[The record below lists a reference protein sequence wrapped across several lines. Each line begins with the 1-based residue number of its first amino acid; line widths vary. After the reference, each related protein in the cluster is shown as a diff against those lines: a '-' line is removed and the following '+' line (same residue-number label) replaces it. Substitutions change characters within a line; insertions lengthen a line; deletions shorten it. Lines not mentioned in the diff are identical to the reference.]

1 MLNKLLKSV
10 LDQDRAPIV
19 VCNTDDI
26 IIYMNPS
33 AKSAYHKDLT
43 GSNIKDC
50 HPKEANEKI
59 DKVIR
64 WFMESAE
71 NNIIYTYHNDKENKD
86 VYMVALRD
94 EESTLIGY
102 YEKHEYRNRETAN
115 LYDWRKKMRILIVGG
130 VAGGATAAARLRRLD
145 ESAEI
150 IIFERSGYVSYANC
164 GLPYYIGDEITD
176 RDELTLQTPQSFQ
189 RRFKIDVRT
198 HHEVREINREEKK
211 ITVCDLNTG
220 RIFEEEYD
228 KLILSPGA
236 RPVAPEFAKINSDRI
251 FTLRT
256 VEDTF
261 KIKDYIKNKVPK
273 SAVVIGG
280 GFTGLEMAENLKRLG
295 LGVTIIQRGNQL
307 LDILDSDMASFV
319 HSKLKSQG
327 IKLLF
332 NASVKEVSDG
342 EKLVISGE
350 NMPDVSTDIVIVSV
364 GVVPESALAEKSG
377 LALSTKG
384 SIAVDDTMLTSDE
397 NIYAVGDA
405 VEITHRVSG
414 NKALIALAGPAN
426 KQGRI
431 AADNICGIKSKYEGS
446 QGSSAIKLFDM
457 TAAATGLNEKQ
468 INAVGIQYEKVILSP
483 LSHAG
488 YYPGA
493 TVMTLKVLFD
503 KKTLKILGA
512 QAVGYDG
519 VDKRIDVLATCI
531 FSGLTADKLK
541 DLDLAYAPPYSS
553 AKDPVNMAGFI
564 IDNIISG
571 ITKLFH
577 YDEIEMIRTRNDVIL
592 LDTRTVG
599 EYSRGHAEGFINIP
613 LDDLRNHITELDKSK
628 KIYVMCQSGLRS
640 YIATRILMQNGFDA
654 YNFSGGYRLYSS
666 IYSDRL
672 ASNSSYE
679 CGLEK

>member
-1 MLNKLLKSV
+1 
-10 LDQDRAPIV
+10 
-19 VCNTDDI
+19 
-26 IIYMNPS
+26 
-33 AKSAYHKDLT
+33 
-43 GSNIKDC
+43 
-50 HPKEANEKI
+50 
-59 DKVIR
+59 
-64 WFMESAE
+64 
-71 NNIIYTYHNDKENKD
+71 
-86 VYMVALRD
+86 
-94 EESTLIGY
+94 
-102 YEKHEYRNRETAN
+102 
-115 LYDWRKKMRILIVGG
+115 MRILIVGG

-164 GLPYYIGDEITD
+164 GVPYYIGDEITD
-176 RDELTLQTPQSFQ
+176 RNELTLQTPQSFQ

-211 ITVCDLNTG
+211 ITICDLNTG
-220 RIFEEEYD
+220 RIFEKEYD

-236 RPVAPEFAKINSDRI
+236 RPVVPEFAKINSDRI

-261 KIKDYIKNKVPK
+261 KIKDYIKNKAPK
-273 SAVVIGG
+273 SAAIIGG
-280 GFTGLEMAENLKRLG
+280 GFIGLEMAENLKRLG

-307 LDILDSDMASFV
+307 LNILDSDMASFV

-332 NASVKEVSDG
+332 NANVKEVSDG

-446 QGSSAIKLFDM
+446 QGSSVIKLFDM
-457 TAAATGLNEKQ
+457 TAASTGLNEKQ
-468 INAVGIQYEKVILSP
+468 INAMGIEYEKVILSP

-564 IDNIISG
+564 IDNIITG
-571 ITKLFH
+571 VTKLFH
-577 YDEIEMIRTRNDVIL
+577 YDEIEMLRTRNDVIL
-592 LDTRTVG
+592 LDTRTAG

-666 IYSDRL
+666 IFNDIL

>member
-1 MLNKLLKSV
+1 
-10 LDQDRAPIV
+10 
-19 VCNTDDI
+19 
-26 IIYMNPS
+26 
-33 AKSAYHKDLT
+33 
-43 GSNIKDC
+43 
-50 HPKEANEKI
+50 
-59 DKVIR
+59 
-64 WFMESAE
+64 
-71 NNIIYTYHNDKENKD
+71 
-86 VYMVALRD
+86 
-94 EESTLIGY
+94 
-102 YEKHEYRNRETAN
+102 
-115 LYDWRKKMRILIVGG
+115 MRILIVGG

-236 RPVAPEFAKINSDRI
+236 RPVVPEFAEINSDRI

-280 GFTGLEMAENLKRLG
+280 GFIGLEMAENLKRLG
-295 LGVTIIQRGNQL
+295 IDVTVIQRSNQL
-307 LDILDSDMASFV
+307 LNILDSDMASFV
-319 HSKLKSQG
+319 HTKFKSQG

-332 NASVKEVSDG
+332 NANVKEITNGV
-342 EKLVISGE
+342 KLVISGE

-364 GVVPESALAEKSG
+364 GVVPESALTEKSG

-446 QGSSAIKLFDM
+446 QGSSVIKLFDM

-468 INAVGIQYEKVILSP
+468 INAMGIEYEKVILSP

-503 KKTLKILGA
+503 KNSLKILGA

-564 IDNIISG
+564 IDNIITG
-571 ITKLFH
+571 VTKLFH
-577 YDEIEMIRTRNDVIL
+577 YDEIDKLRTRNDVIL

-599 EYSRGHAEGFINIP
+599 EYTRGHAEGFINIP

-666 IYSDRL
+666 IFNDRL